1 MPDAL
6 PTDFRVGPRSCLH
19 TLIAYRASQA
29 VADAHALPRTP
40 GAVAIS
46 PARAR
51 ALCIGPAEWFLVN
64 CDPHAL
70 ALPGEQCAIVE
81 QTGAFACIQIVGPAV
96 EDLLA
101 RVCALDMRE
110 ESFRVG
116 TCGRTR
122 LAGIAAILDRRAPHE
137 LDSYVPRS
145 YVSYLLAALNEAA
158 RSMDGMPTWRSSET
172 G

>member
-1 MPDAL
+1 MPAVRAPLPGSRPLSSTIQRGHASMPDAL

-81 QTGAFACIQIVGPAV
+81 QTGAFA
-96 EDLLA
+96 
-101 RVCALDMRE
+101 
-110 ESFRVG
+110 
-116 TCGRTR
+116 
-122 LAGIAAILDRRAPHE
+122 
-137 LDSYVPRS
+137 
-145 YVSYLLAALNEAA
+145 
-158 RSMDGMPTWRSSET
+158 
-172 G
+172 